1 MTEVKMLT
9 GTFYSTTEAAEY
21 TGLTEPTIRRL
32 AKSNKVH
39 TTIVGTTYLYERF
52 DLDTLN
58 YKLQRY
64 LTQTEIAKRY
74 GISRQA
80 VHKAMSKWQIS
91 PAYEGLGIKRN
102 AALYHVDGVKLFAT
116 RMGWTEPS
124 G

>member
-1 MTEVKMLT
+1 MEIIMLT
-9 GTFYSTTEAAEY
+9 GTFYDISEAAEY

-39 TTIVGTTYLYERF
+39 TTIVGNTYLYERF

-58 YKLQRY
+58 YKLRRY
-64 LTQTEIAKRY
+64 ITQTEIAKRY

-80 VHKAMSKWQIS
+80 VHKALNKWEIF
-91 PAYEGLGIKRN
+91 PAYKGIGIKRN
-102 AALYHVDGVKLFAT
+102 AALYHIDGIKLFAL